1 EPARLVLLGGP
12 PFEEEIVMWWN
23 FIGRTHDDIVRA
35 REAWQSESDR
45 FGRVEGYDGDRLPA
59 PALPNATIT
68 PRRNPARPEKEPR

>member
-1 EPARLVLLGGP
+1 
-12 PFEEEIVMWWN
+12 MWWN